1 MHTIRPRV
9 AVRVIRFA
17 TVVLLLSLPAASFA
31 LCNAAWCSCIGPPG
45 EFLVPTGV
53 QIPADGRGLP
63 FWGPTVIRWTENGLQ
78 PVDPIPFSIDRFVD
92 GRRVRVGVE
101 LEVLSGPLITD
112 DHRHRYARLLL
123 VKPRGGF
130 VPENQ
135 YLFTYSPRSDR
146 HAYATSH
153 PRYDP
158 RETLVIVGAETIADA
173 AVGAEASLEVGAVAH
188 RSMRVSAGASCSVE
202 IDAAAAAITLR
213 LPPRLERWREVL
225 LYTVTVDGREIWK
238 PSTSL
243 CRDIPPGH
251 SWEGRTRELVYAA
264 CGPDDEYGRISR
276 ARSNLEP
283 GTHDVL
289 MTAWWPGVET
299 TVSAAATVQLTCDA
313 VPAPRERP

>member
-1 MHTIRPRV
+1 MSSIRYALYPRG
-9 AVRVIRFA
+9 IYLLA
-17 TVVLLLSLPAASFA
+17 TLALLSLPAASLA
-31 LCNAAWCSCIGPPG
+31 LCNVAWCSCIGPPG

-53 QIPADGRGLP
+53 QIPADSRGLP
-63 FWGPTVIRWTENGLQ
+63 FWGHSAVRWTEDGLQ
-78 PVDPIPFSIDRFVD
+78 PVDPTPFSIDRFVD

-146 HAYATSH
+146 HAYVTSH

-158 RETLVIVGAETIADA
+158 RETLVIVGAEKIADA
-173 AVGAEASLEVGAVAH
+173 AMGAEASLEVGAVAH

-225 LYTVTVDGREIWK
+225 LYTVRVDGREIWK
-238 PSTSL
+238 PSTSV

-264 CGPDDEYGRISR
+264 CGPDDEHGRISR
-276 ARSNLEP
+276 ARFNLEP
-283 GTHDVL
+283 GAHDVV
-289 MTAWWPGVET
+289 MTAWWPGVEAS
-299 TVSAAATVQLTCDA
+299 VSAATTVELTCDA
-313 VPAPRERP
+313 VPSPREKP